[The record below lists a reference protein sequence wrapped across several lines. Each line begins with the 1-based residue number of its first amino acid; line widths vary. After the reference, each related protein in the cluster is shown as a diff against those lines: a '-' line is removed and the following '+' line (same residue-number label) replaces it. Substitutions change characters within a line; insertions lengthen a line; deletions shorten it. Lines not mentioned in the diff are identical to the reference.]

1 MIEYVWL
8 ISSIEK
14 MLTGGK
20 KYDIKKNIQSFLSI
34 MLVVFL
40 TAGCGGANGTAD
52 NSSSTST
59 NSPSADSMT
68 VKEESNLV

>member
-1 MIEYVWL
+1 MISRKTL
-8 ISSIEK
+8 
-14 MLTGGK
+14 
-20 KYDIKKNIQSFLSI
+20 QSFLSI

-68 VKEESNLV
+68 VKEESNLDCIISYKCRQILQGLCQ

>member
-1 MIEYVWL
+1 MISRKTL
-8 ISSIEK
+8 
-14 MLTGGK
+14 
-20 KYDIKKNIQSFLSI
+20 QSFLSI

-59 NSPSADSMT
+59 NSPS
-68 VKEESNLV
+68 ESGY

>member
-1 MIEYVWL
+1 MISRKTL
-8 ISSIEK
+8 
-14 MLTGGK
+14 
-20 KYDIKKNIQSFLSI
+20 QSFLSI

-59 NSPSADSMT
+59 NSPSVIYHSFFNVTNTNFCTCDEIA
-68 VKEESNLV
+68 